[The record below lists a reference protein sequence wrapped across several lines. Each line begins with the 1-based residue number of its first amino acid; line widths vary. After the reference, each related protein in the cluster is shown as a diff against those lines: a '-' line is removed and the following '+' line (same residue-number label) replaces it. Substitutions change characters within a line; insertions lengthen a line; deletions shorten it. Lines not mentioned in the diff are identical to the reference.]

1 MLRGAK
7 FRNVFLEDLAS
18 KSASLSQERQ
28 DLQCLIDSVKVPYA
42 VLESACAR
50 RQELQDC
57 D

>member
-7 FRNVFLEDLAS
+7 FRKVFLEDLAT

-28 DLQCLIDSVKVPYA
+28 DLQRLIDSVKAPHT
-42 VLESACAR
+42 VLESAR
-50 RQELQDC
+50 RQELQEC